1 MEIFFNNQPLSV
13 DGVTPEMTLLDLVN
27 SLDEQLHDSDL
38 VLTEIKC
45 DGNFLSAD
53 DQEKLSQTP
62 LAGHQKI
69 ELKAGTKKEMLL
81 EAVGDSEEVFSHLE
95 TLNASIIENLRIGKV
110 REAMEHLLEFFDG
123 LDWVST
129 ILENLPAGFAQKMQ
143 ESGIEEQRVSLSRR
157 IHEQMNSLR
166 QSQENQDW
174 VGSADV
180 LEYEFA
186 ELLKECLSLFRAIQ
200 S

>member
-1 MEIFFNNQPLSV
+1 MEIFFNDQPLNV
-13 DGVTPEMTLLDLVN
+13 EGITPEMTLLDLVN
-27 SLDEQLHDSDL
+27 SLEEQLHDSDL
-38 VLTEIKC
+38 VLTEIMC
-45 DGNFLSAD
+45 DGNSLAAD
-53 DQEKLSQTP
+53 DQEKLSQTS

-69 ELKAGTKKEMLL
+69 ELKAGTQKEMLL
-81 EAVGDSEEVFSHLE
+81 EAVGDSEEVFSHME

-129 ILENLPAGFAQKMQ
+129 ILENLPSGFARKMQ
-143 ESGIEEQRVSLSRR
+143 ESGIEEQRISLSRR
-157 IHEQMNSLR
+157 IREQMNSLR

-180 LEYEFA
+180 LEYEFT
-186 ELLKECLSLFRAIQ
+186 ELLKECLSLFREIR